1 VIFRWLTDPVRVVG
15 EGGHVTGLEC
25 RRMQLGAPGPD
36 GRRKPEQVDGSTFV
50 LPVDMVIKAVGQEGN
65 FAWLSALKLKAQGG
79 RFVVDPG
86 TGATSHPKVFAA
98 GDCAGEG
105 GAEATVVA
113 VVQAGKRAALGIH
126 AALTGKAAPDD
137 VARAGARILGAPD
150 PTKGRLR
157 FAEYTPQGVHA

>member
-1 VIFRWLTDPVRVVG
+1 MKIGAREVRPRKNSLNKTR
-15 EGGHVTGLEC
+15 TGKV

-36 GRRKPEQVDGSTFV
+36 GRRKPEPVDGSTFV
-50 LPVDMVIKAVGQEGN
+50 LPVDMVIKAVGQEGS
-65 FAWLSALKLKAQGG
+65 FAWLAALNLKAKGG
-79 RFVVDPG
+79 RFVIDPE

-137 VARAGARILGAPD
+137 VARFGARILGAPI
-150 PTKGRLR
+150 PLR
-157 FAEYTPQGVHA
+157 AASASPEYTPQGVHA